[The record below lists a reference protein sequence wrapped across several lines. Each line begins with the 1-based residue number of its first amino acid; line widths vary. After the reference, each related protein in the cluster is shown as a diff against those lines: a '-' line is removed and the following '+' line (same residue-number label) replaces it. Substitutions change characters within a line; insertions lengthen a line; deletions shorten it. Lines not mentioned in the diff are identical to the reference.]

1 MDDLF
6 YPGAFEF
13 HMGLDRDEALL
24 AKRQQFLAEHPEHH
38 DVLLP
43 EGEPLLCEF
52 ARLLAGWGVVA
63 KPPTET
69 GGILFGIRLEVVP
82 LAKLRENRT
91 AHDGL
96 LEALKTMPNKI
107 ADYKNLAR
115 ARERLIELLD

>member
-1 MDDLF
+1 M
-6 YPGAFEF
+6 
-13 HMGLDRDEALL
+13 

-69 GGILFGIRLEVVP
+69 GGILFGIRLEVIP
-82 LAKLRENRT
+82 LAEVR
-91 AHDGL
+91 
-96 LEALKTMPNKI
+96 
-107 ADYKNLAR
+107 ADER
-115 ARERLIELLD
+115 ARLIELPC